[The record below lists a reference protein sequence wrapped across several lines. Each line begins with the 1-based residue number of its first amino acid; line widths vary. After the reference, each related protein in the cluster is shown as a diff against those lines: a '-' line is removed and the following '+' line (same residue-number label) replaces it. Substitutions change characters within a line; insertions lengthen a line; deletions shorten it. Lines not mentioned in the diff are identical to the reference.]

1 MSALD
6 PDLPAPAVGGHPA
19 SGLVTIERFLLQRQP
34 AHATGDLTSLLYDLA
49 LAGKLIASRTRRA
62 GLTELLG
69 RSGVTNVQGEEQANL
84 DVYADEVVAG
94 LLRQGGRVRALVSE
108 ERADAIVF
116 DSGGPYV
123 VTYDPLDGSSNIDA
137 NVSIGTIFGVYRRRD
152 PDAAPSEA
160 DWLRPGSDL
169 VAAGYLLY
177 STSTM
182 LVYSAG
188 DGVHA
193 FTLDPE
199 VGEFLLTWSDLRFP
213 ATPSYYS
220 FNLAASA
227 HWERGVARFIAW
239 ANRDDTPTL
248 SQRYI
253 GSAVADFHRNLL
265 HGGIYGYPGTHDEPA
280 GKLRLLYEAAPLAFL
295 AEQAGGRGS
304 DGHASLLE
312 IDPTDLHQRTPVFV
326 GERGLV
332 EQLEAFLAEEAGTP
346 G

>member
-1 MSALD
+1 MIAAMQD
-6 PDLPAPAVGGHPA
+6 PPAPPVGGDPA
-19 SGLVTIERFLLQRQP
+19 GRLVTIERFLVERQP
-34 AHATGDLTSLLYDLA
+34 AHATGELTSLLYDLA

-69 RSGVTNVQGEEQANL
+69 RSGVTNVQGEDQQNL
-84 DVYADEVVAG
+84 DLYADEVLAG
-94 LLRQGGRVRALVSE
+94 LLTNGGRVSAFVSE
-108 ERADAIVF
+108 EREDVTVVDGA
-116 DSGGPYV
+116 GPYV

-137 NVSIGTIFGVYRRRD
+137 NVSIGTIFGIFRRRD
-152 PDAAPSEA
+152 PSGTPAPS
-160 DWLRPGSDL
+160 DWLRPGSEL
-169 VAAGYLLY
+169 AAAGYLLY

-213 ATPSYYS
+213 SSPSYYS
-220 FNLAASA
+220 FNLAAA
-227 HWERGVARFIAW
+227 GHWGRGVARFVEWIA
-239 ANRDDTPTL
+239 RDDTPDL

-265 HGGIYGYPGTHDEPA
+265 HGGIYGYPGTDDEPA
-280 GKLRLLYEAAPLAFL
+280 GKLRRLYEAAPLAFL

-304 DGHASLLE
+304 DGERSLLE
-312 IDPTDLHQRTPVFV
+312 TVPSAIHERTPVFL
-326 GERGLV
+326 GDRALV
-332 EQLEAFLAEEAGTP
+332 ERVEAFVAAATTAP
-346 G
+346 

>member
-1 MSALD
+1 MSAFD
-6 PDLPAPAVGGHPA
+6 PDPPAPAVGGHPA
-19 SGLVTIERFLLQRQP
+19 AGLVTIERFLKERQP
-34 AHATGDLTSLLYDLA
+34 AHATGDLTALLYDLA
-49 LAGKLIASRTRRA
+49 LAGKLIASKTRRA

-69 RSGVTNVQGEEQANL
+69 RSGVTNVQGEEQKNL
-84 DVYADEVVAG
+84 DVYADQVVAG
-94 LLRQGGRVRALVSE
+94 LLSQGGRVSALVSE
-108 ERADAIVF
+108 EQPDVAVLED
-116 DSGGPYV
+116 GGPYV

-152 PDAAPSEA
+152 PAAAAGPD
-160 DWLRPGSDL
+160 DWLRPGSEL

-199 VGEFLLTWSDLRFP
+199 VGEFLLTWSDLRYP
-213 ATPSYYS
+213 ETPSYYS
-220 FNLAASA
+220 FNLAASG
-227 HWERGVARFIAW
+227 HWLQGVERFVAW
-239 ANRDDTPTL
+239 VNRDDTPDL

-265 HGGIYGYPGTHDEPA
+265 HGGIYGYPGTDDQPA

-304 DGHASLLE
+304 DGHTSLLD
-312 IDPTDLHQRTPVFV
+312 IVPTGLHQRTPTFI
-326 GERGLV
+326 GDRSLV
-332 EQLEAFLAEEAGTP
+332 ERLEAFVAEPVAG